1 MVSRYK
7 KDLNLNLLR
16 LSNELSKNP
25 PKKYKKI
32 LKHKVRLKLI
42 HGEQFKAK

>member
-1 MVSRYK
+1 MALRYN
-7 KDLNLNLLR
+7 KDLNLNMLR

-25 PKKYKKI
+25 QKKYKKI

-42 HGEQFKAK
+42 HGEQFKAR